1 MHTRYNMS
9 RFSFL
14 LFLALGAAP
23 LLSAQT
29 ITFAQFTQ
37 VNADKSL
44 VFDITQ
50 AGSAS
55 FDTTDTTN
63 GVGVKFLY
71 NSQLN
76 FTGPLSALVG
86 EQDARFTLHSVALA
100 PASTYY
106 NGNFHIQPVDSGVIE
121 FRRAT
126 PIDGRNLLLRIQFS
140 GVYLIDFGSSGSLL
154 AMENVG
160 SQITYTS
167 DFLTFD
173 STVPNNWALGL
184 SGISPVTIKCSNQLL
199 SNFTAST
206 AGTFDALATPIP
218 EPATYGIIIGL
229 VVLFAVIGQRSY
241 SAKHN
246 QV

>member
-1 MHTRYNMS
+1 MS
-9 RFSFL
+9 RFSFF

-44 VFDITQ
+44 IFDTTQ
-50 AGSAS
+50 TGSAS
-55 FDTTDTTN
+55 FETTDTTN
-63 GVGVKFLY
+63 GVGVKFRY

-76 FTGPLSALVG
+76 FTGPLSALMG
-86 EQDARFTLHSVALA
+86 EQDARFTLQSVASA
-100 PASTYY
+100 PASSYY
-106 NGNFHIQPVDSGVIE
+106 SGGFHIQPVDSGVIE
-121 FRRAT
+121 FRRTT
-126 PIDGRNLLLRIQFS
+126 PIDGKNLLLRIDFS
-140 GVYLIDFGSSGSLL
+140 GVYLVNLGSSGSLL
-154 AMENVG
+154 AMENIG

-173 STVPNNWALGL
+173 STASNNWALGL
-184 SGISPVTIKCSNQLL
+184 SGVSPVTSQCSNQLL

-218 EPATYGIIIGL
+218 EPATYAVIIG
-229 VVLFAVIGQRSY
+229 VVALFAAIGKRSY
-241 SAKHN
+241 SARHN
-246 QV
+246 QA